1 MFRSSLATHRAQAI
15 QISTSPRTRRRAPS
29 GTEANQNR
37 TAIPAVA
44 IAAPTSILTLNDE
57 HSDAKHC
64 GTTASKAG
72 HAGQQRLH
80 PARHGEPRQS
90 RAEPDVHGTVGRPDL
105 LRHVGRVG
113 HDVPEGLLRLLAA
126 ARARTRTVS
135 AFVPPQDTPRP
146 YAERSTGTRGGGADL
161 AQTWFSSFRSGIG
174 YRTPAEPV
182 AQSLLYWF
190 VETPGVARSAV
201 VELMQWACTS
211 DERSGATARCMRCPG
226 PKGV

>member
-1 MFRSSLATHRAQAI
+1 MFRSSLATHRDQAI

-44 IAAPTSILTLNDE
+44 IAAPTSIPTLNDE

-80 PARHGEPRQS
+80 PEQHGEPRQS
-90 RAEPDVHGTVGRPDL
+90 RAEPDVHDTVGRPDL

-146 YAERSTGTRGGGADL
+146 YAERATGQFGASEDL
-161 AQTWFSSFRSGIG
+161 PQNGHPSFASGSVTGQRSSYEG
-174 YRTPAEPV
+174 E
-182 AQSLLYWF
+182 
-190 VETPGVARSAV
+190 
-201 VELMQWACTS
+201 
-211 DERSGATARCMRCPG
+211 
-226 PKGV
+226 

>member
-37 TAIPAVA
+37 AAIPAVA
-44 IAAPTSILTLNDE
+44 IAAPTSIPTLNDE

-64 GTTASKAG
+64 GTIASKAG

-80 PARHGEPRQS
+80 PAQHGEPRQS

-135 AFVPPQDTPRP
+135 AFVPPRDTP
-146 YAERSTGTRGGGADL
+146 SVCGTMTGPSSVSVVDGGARNRLLTSQPHPLTGEVALVAAEADVL
-161 AQTWFSSFRSGIG
+161 RGHRCAQARIRRFPFGGFTAAIIVV
-174 YRTPAEPV
+174 V
-182 AQSLLYWF
+182 A
-190 VETPGVARSAV
+190 GVAGARPRSKSAS
-201 VELMQWACTS
+201 C
-211 DERSGATARCMRCPG
+211 
-226 PKGV
+226 